1 MVKNLERSKYRLLD
15 VYLLL
20 TDAFMKPRFVKVAAR
35 PHQNGVGVVEVLVA
49 LVVVSLG
56 VLGMASLQLTGMQQS
71 TGAYNR
77 AKALLY
83 AETMA
88 TRMRTNRPAIDSFL
102 FDGFNS
108 DVVDCSVAP
117 APYCQAAT
125 TGAAQSC
132 TAAELAAFDL
142 ANVAC
147 GDWGGG
153 GADDGVVGSL
163 PNGQMVVTCDGA
175 PCTGASTYTIN
186 VSWTEGQRTTSD
198 MTDTVTRRVQLRML
212 P

>member
-1 MVKNLERSKYRLLD
+1 MQ
-15 VYLLL
+15 
-20 TDAFMKPRFVKVAAR
+20 PRCIKFAR
-35 PHQNGVGVVEVLVA
+35 TSHQNGVGVVEVLVA

-108 DVVDCSVAP
+108 DDLNCNAAP
-117 APYCQAAT
+117 VPYCQASV
-125 TGAAQSC
+125 TGTAQSC
-132 TAAELAAFDL
+132 TAAELAMFDL

-153 GADDGVVGSL
+153 VADDGVVGSL
-163 PNGQMVVTCDGA
+163 PNGQLVVTCDAA
-175 PCTGASTYTIN
+175 PCTSASTYTIN

-198 MTDTVTRRVQLRML
+198 MNDTVMRRVQLRMR